1 MSVAALI
8 VRVASAVVVA
18 QPGYTDAFYYSIVAS
33 RLAHGEG
40 LTADFIWNFLE
51 APNFA
56 PLPIPSH
63 QFWVPLATTRRFL
76 RDNRELVTKICAIY
90 RESIQLF
97 KTQPKETIA
106 EISRRLPA
114 LADKPQVTE
123 NCYKLFAELLEPSL
137 KPSLNSISSI
147 LKEVALQDPRAKN
160 LDPSSIVEVL

>member
-1 MSVAALI
+1 VSVAALI

-63 QFWVPLATTRRFL
+63 QFWVPLATTL
-76 RDNRELVTKICAIY
+76 QAGG
-90 RESIQLF
+90 
-97 KTQPKETIA
+97 IA
-106 EISRRLPA
+106 LLGGLLGEFRAAQAAVIAVAAFLPA
-114 LADKPQVTE
+114 VAYAAARSLAASPRYSLGAAALVGLGGVFAPGWVAADSFAPAALIGT
-123 NCYKLFAELLEPSL
+123 LFFLVFAR
-137 KPSLNSISSI
+137 
-147 LKEVALQDPRAKN
+147 AARADRPRR
-160 LDPSSIVEVL
+160 P

>member
-1 MSVAALI
+1 MPDAAAIRPVLLVSVAALI

-63 QFWVPLATTRRFL
+63 QFWVPLATTLQAGGIAVLGGVLGDHHRR
-76 RDNRELVTKICAIY
+76 
-90 RESIQLF
+90 
-97 KTQPKETIA
+97 
-106 EISRRLPA
+106 RRVP
-114 LADKPQVTE
+114 T
-123 NCYKLFAELLEPSL
+123 FA
-137 KPSLNSISSI
+137 
-147 LKEVALQDPRAKN
+147 
-160 LDPSSIVEVL
+160 